1 MMQLS
6 VIVGAISIFLCGS
19 AEQTEPQPT
28 GVNRQMMDEAVIETV
43 LVDVLTSSDD
53 GLMRIRREQR
63 SEELIFNNDCDDRV
77 FATAGSIR
85 RAKEKWEAA
94 KLADAAAAREAGEN
108 VLDRL
113 KRNELF
119 APFKPQDKRISIWK
133 ENPAS
138 TQPPYLTSVR
148 PTRVGPPGY
157 ADEDRLAV
165 VVLIFPGSNG
175 MLGGRTTYLLHLDG
189 KKWNVIARDIGFFV

>member
-1 MMQLS
+1 MHLS

-19 AEQTEPQPT
+19 ADQAETQPT

-53 GLMRIRREQR
+53 GSMGIRREQR
-63 SEELIFNNDCDDRV
+63 SQELIFDNDCDDRI
-77 FATAGSIR
+77 FTTAGSIR
-85 RAKEKWEAA
+85 KAKEKWEEAN
-94 KLADAAAAREAGEN
+94 ADAAAVREAGEN

-113 KRNELF
+113 KRHDLF

-138 TQPPYLTSVR
+138 TQPPYLRSVW

-157 ADEDRLAV
+157 ADGNRLAV
-165 VVLIFPGSNG
+165 VVLSFSWS
-175 MLGGRTTYLLHLDG
+175 GGRHAGRAAYLLRHDG
-189 KKWNVIARDIGFFV
+189 KKWNVIARDFAFFV